1 MGRTLDDLQALA
13 AEARTRGAR
22 GFEALET
29 ERAGLT
35 WMTRGRNIDRSQGSD
50 QSLTVRV
57 WVDDGRRGVAHG
69 HPDRQSDL
77 LAHAFVDAT
86 SAPKEPNG
94 GPVRPGGAPPRGL
107 GIDDP
112 RHDQLTDED
121 RTDVLV
127 SNQRACVKENGPVI
141 AGPFLYRESRELR
154 RFVSNR
160 GAAYE
165 SRSTLYEASGEVTL
179 ATPTG
184 PIRLTDRVAGRSFSA
199 TACLPFGAM
208 LGRRAAALIPVSSVS
223 PDGPIRVLLPPRS
236 VAPLLSWL
244 AAAFTHQHL
253 VDGDTLLSR
262 APLGEPLFHRR
273 LHIVDDGLAP
283 GGLRTRPFDD
293 RGVVPEPMPILREG
307 CVAGRYLDPETART
321 LDARPTGHTDGEV
334 LRPSNLQLNGGTRSI
349 HALLGEQDQ
358 RVFEVDALDPSGI
371 DLRTGLF
378 DLVVNGV
385 LHDRHKSLG
394 AWRGVHLVGDLVAAL
409 QQVVAVSS
417 DTDRILDVDAPGLFL
432 DGLSVRA

>member
-1 MGRTLDDLQALA
+1 MGRNLDDLQALA
-13 AEARTRGAR
+13 SEARNRGAR

-35 WMTRGRNIDRSQGSD
+35 WVTRGRNIDRSEGSE

-57 WVDDGRRGVAHG
+57 WVEDGRRGVAHG
-69 HPDRQSDL
+69 NPERQSEL

-86 SAPKEPNG
+86 SAPKDPHG

-112 RHDQLTDED
+112 RHDQLTEED
-121 RTDVLV
+121 RVDVLV
-127 SNQRACVKENGPVI
+127 SNQRAAVKEQGPVI

-160 GAAYE
+160 GASWE

-179 ATPTG
+179 ATAAG
-184 PIRLTDRVAGRSFSA
+184 PIRLSDRVAGRSFSA

-208 LGRRAAALIPVSSVS
+208 LGRRAAALIPDAAIAPS
-223 PDGPIRVLLPPRS
+223 GPIRVLLPPRA
-236 VAPLLSWL
+236 VAPILSWL
-244 AAAFTHQHL
+244 ATAFTHQHL

-262 APLGEPLFHRR
+262 VPLGQPLFHRR

-283 GGLRTRPFDD
+283 GGLRTRAFDD

-321 LDARPTGHTDGEV
+321 LDARPTGHTDGET

-358 RVFEVDALDPSGI
+358 MVFEVDALETSG
-371 DLRTGLF
+371 F
-378 DLVVNGV
+378 DLATGQFDVVVNGV
-385 LHDRHKSLG
+385 LHERHKTLG
-394 AWRGVHLVGDLVAAL
+394 AWRGVHLFGDIVTAL
-409 QQVVAVSS
+409 QQVAAASS

>member
-1 MGRTLDDLQALA
+1 MVRKLDDLQALA

-35 WMTRGRNIDRSQGSD
+35 WLTRGRTIDRATTGD
-50 QSLTVRV
+50 HALTVRV
-57 WVDDGRRGVAHG
+57 WLDEGRRGVAHG
-69 HPDRQSDL
+69 PPGREADL
-77 LAHAFVDAT
+77 LNHAFVDAA
-86 SAPKEPNG
+86 SAPKDPHG

-112 RHDQLTDED
+112 RHETLTDED
-121 RTDVLV
+121 RIDVLQ
-127 SNQRACVKENGPVI
+127 SNQRASVKEQGPVMPG
-141 AGPFLYRESRELR
+141 AFTYRESRESR
-154 RFVSNR
+154 RFVSSR
-160 GAAYE
+160 GAAWE
-165 SRSTLYEASGEVTL
+165 SRGTLYEASGEVTL
-179 ATPTG
+179 STSTG

-208 LGRRAAALIPVSSVS
+208 LGRRAAALIADAPP
-223 PDGPIRVLLPPRS
+223 PDGAPIRVLLPPRS

-244 AAAFTHQHL
+244 AKAFTHQHL
-253 VDGDTLLSR
+253 TAGDTLLAR

-307 CVAGRYLDPETART
+307 CVAGRYLDPETARA
-321 LDARPTGHTDGEV
+321 LDARPTGHFDGDV
-334 LRPSNLQLNGGTRSI
+334 LRPSNLQLHGGTRSI
-349 HALLGEQDQ
+349 HALLGEQD
-358 RVFEVDALDPSGI
+358 RLVFEVDALDPTGI

-385 LHDRHKSLG
+385 VHHRHKVLG
-394 AWRGVHLVGDLVAAL
+394 AWRGVHLRGDLVVAL
-409 QQVVAVSS
+409 QQVAAVSS

-432 DGLSVRA
+432 DGLTVGA